1 MKNPAFKPKQ
11 TTKKL
16 LSALPERAQNV
27 LIGRFGLGGESEKKT
42 LESIGKKYGI
52 TRERVRQIENFA
64 LNTIKKSAAY
74 ANESPV
80 FDELKEYSAS
90 LGAVLTEEDFL
101 DTLSKDKSTQNHLHF
116 LLVLGDAFSRNKEDE
131 QFRLRWSV
139 DKGVSEKV
147 HKALQALHQGLAPKD
162 LISEREIL
170 EAFKK
175 RLGAV
180 PAEYD
185 SNDVFFRWLRLSKVI
200 GRNQLG
206 EWGLAASPN
215 IKVRGIRDYAYLVI
229 RRHGSPLHFAE
240 VAKLITQ
247 VFGRPSHPAT
257 CHNELIKDKERFVLV
272 GRGLYGLAE
281 WGYTDGVVKDVIIDI
296 LKKNGALKREEL
308 VSKVLKERHVKENT
322 VLVNLQNKKYFK
334 RDEGGIYTLV

>member
-1 MKNPAFKPKQ
+1 MKNPSFKPKQ

-16 LSALPERAQNV
+16 LAVLPSRASNV
-27 LIGRFGLGGESEKKT
+27 LVGRFGLGAESEKKT

-64 LNTIKKSAAY
+64 LHTIKKSVAY
-74 ANESPV
+74 TEEAPV
-80 FDELKEYSAS
+80 FEELKDYFVS
-90 LGAVLTEEDFL
+90 LGAALTEEDFL
-101 DTLSKDKSTQNHLHF
+101 NAISKDKSAQNHVHF
-116 LLVLGDAFSRNKEDE
+116 LLVLGDAFSRDKEDE

-139 DKGVSEKV
+139 DKEISGKV
-147 HKALQALHQGLAPKD
+147 HKALEALYQGLASKD
-162 LISEREIL
+162 LVSESEML
-170 EAFKK
+170 DAFKK

-180 PAEYD
+180 PSAYN
-185 SNDVFFRWLRLSKVI
+185 SNEVFFRWLRLSKAI

-215 IKVRGIRDYAYLVI
+215 IKIRGIRDYAYLVI

-240 VAKLITQ
+240 VAKLITD

-296 LKKNGALKREEL
+296 LKKNGALKREDL

-334 RDEGGIYTLV
+334 RDEGGAYSLA

>member
-16 LSALPERAQNV
+16 LAVLPERAAHV
-27 LIGRFGLGGESEKKT
+27 LVGRFGLGAEPEKKT

-64 LNTIKKSAAY
+64 LHTIKKSAAY
-74 ANESPV
+74 TSESHL
-80 FDELKEYSAS
+80 FDELKDYFVS

-101 DTLSKDKSTQNHLHF
+101 NAVSKDKSTQNHAHF
-116 LLVLGDAFSRNKEDE
+116 LLVLGDAFLRDKEDE
-131 QFRLRWSV
+131 QFRVRWSV
-139 DKGVSEKV
+139 DKGLSAQV
-147 HKALQALHQGLAPKD
+147 HKALEALYQGLAAKD
-162 LISEREIL
+162 LISENEML
-170 EAFKK
+170 AAFKK
-175 RLGAV
+175 RLGTI
-180 PAEYD
+180 PAAYD
-185 SNDVFFRWLRLSKVI
+185 SNEIFFKWLRLSKTI

-215 IKVRGIRDYAYLVI
+215 IKIRGIRDYAYLVI

-240 VAKLITQ
+240 VAKLITN

-296 LKKNGALKREEL
+296 LKKHGALKREEL

>member
-16 LSALPERAQNV
+16 LAVLPERAAHV
-27 LIGRFGLGGESEKKT
+27 LVGRFGLGAEPEKKT

-64 LNTIKKSAAY
+64 LHTIKKSSVY
-74 ANESPV
+74 ASESPI
-80 FDELKEYSAS
+80 FDELKEYCAS
-90 LGAVLTEEDFL
+90 LGAVLSEEDFL
-101 DTLSKDKSTQNHLHF
+101 EAFSKEKSMQNHMHF
-116 LLVLGDAFSRNKEDE
+116 LLVLGDAFSRDKEDE

-139 DKGVSEKV
+139 DKGISEKV
-147 HKALQALHQGLAPKD
+147 HKALQALHQGLAAKD
-162 LISEREIL
+162 LITESEML
-170 EAFKK
+170 DAFKK
-175 RLGAV
+175 RLGTV
-180 PAEYD
+180 PPEYN
-185 SNDVFFRWLRLSKVI
+185 SNDILFRWLRLSKVV

-215 IKVRGIRDYAYLVI
+215 IKIRGIRDYAYLVI
-229 RRHGSPLHFAE
+229 RRHGSPLHFQE
-240 VAKLITQ
+240 VAKKIEQ
-247 VFGRPSHPAT
+247 VFSRPSHPAT
-257 CHNELIKDKERFVLV
+257 CHNELIKDKGRFVLV

-334 RDEGGIYTLV
+334 RDEGGTYTLV

>member
-16 LSALPERAQNV
+16 LSVLPERAASV
-27 LIGRFGLGGESEKKT
+27 LVGRFGLGDESEKKT
-42 LESIGKKYGI
+42 LESIGKRYGI

-64 LNTIKKSAAY
+64 LNSIKKSSAY
-74 ANESPV
+74 AGEAQA
-80 FDELKEYSAS
+80 FDDLKKFLAS
-90 LGAVLTEEDFL
+90 LGGVLTEEDFL
-101 DTLSKDKSTQNHLHF
+101 AAVSKDKSTQNHVHF
-116 LLVLGDAFSRNKEDE
+116 LLVLGDAFLHNKENE
-131 QFRLRWSV
+131 EFRLRWGV
-139 DKGVSEKV
+139 DKEVSEKV
-147 HKALQALHQGLAPKD
+147 HKVLTALAAGLSTGD
-162 LISEREIL
+162 LIRESDML
-170 EAFKK
+170 DGFKK

-180 PAEYD
+180 PVGYD
-185 SNDVFFRWLRLSKVI
+185 TKDVLFRWLNLSKAI

-206 EWGLAASPN
+206 EWGLAFSPN

-240 VAKLITQ
+240 VAKLITE
-247 VFGRPSHPAT
+247 VFGRASHPAT

-296 LKKNGALKREEL
+296 LKKNGPLAREAL
-308 VSKVLKERHVKENT
+308 VGKVLKERHVKENT

-334 RDEGGIYTLV
+334 RDESGTYSLA